1 MENRRD
7 DEEVVMMVIGKVAEQ
22 VKTPLAKKRRLMK
35 VAEKGGT
42 SSSSFD
48 PTRPFAKFA
57 VDLAVAEEVAAV
69 KAIEPLKCKAPKT
82 KVPFYYDNK
91 TFAVSAS
98 RGFVKQ
104 LEKEN

>member
-1 MENRRD
+1 MENRQD
-7 DEEVVMMVIGKVAEQ
+7 DEKVELMVVGTSVEQ
-22 VKTPLAKKRRLMK
+22 VMTPPAKKRRLVQVTDK
-35 VAEKGGT
+35 ASA

-57 VDLAVAEEVAAV
+57 ADLAAAVEVATV
-69 KAIEPLKCKAPKT
+69 EEIEPLKRKASKT

-91 TFAVSAS
+91 TFTVSAS

-104 LEKEN
+104 LEKEK